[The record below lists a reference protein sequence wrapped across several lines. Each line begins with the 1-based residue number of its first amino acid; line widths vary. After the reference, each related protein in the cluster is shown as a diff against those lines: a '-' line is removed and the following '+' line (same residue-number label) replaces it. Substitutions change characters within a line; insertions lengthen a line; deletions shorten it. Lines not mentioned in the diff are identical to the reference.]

1 MAFCANCGT
10 QIADNTAFCPACGKA
25 VAHPAGEAVAAQ
37 TVPQTPPP
45 PIAPPVTANTT
56 ASAAPLEEN
65 VAGMLA
71 YITII
76 PAIVFLVIE
85 PYNRN
90 KFVRFHCFQNLFFFV
105 GVIVLEIAVGI
116 LSAILRLIPV
126 IGWMVTVLL
135 WPLLGLAIFAV
146 WILLMIKAY
155 QHQIYKLPFIGD
167 LAEKQAGA

>member
-10 QIADNTAFCPACGKA
+10 QVADNAAFCPSCGKA
-25 VAHPAGEAVAAQ
+25 VGQPSGAAAVAAQ
-37 TVPQTPPP
+37 PAPQPPP
-45 PIAPPVTANTT
+45 PQAPPAAANTT
-56 ASAAPLEEN
+56 AASAPLEEN
-65 VAGMLA
+65 IAGMLA

-76 PAIVFLVIE
+76 PSIVFLVIE

-105 GVIVLEIAVGI
+105 AVIVLEIVLGI
-116 LSAILRLIPV
+116 LSAILHLIPV
-126 IGWMVTVLL
+126 MGWMLTAIM
-135 WPLLGLAIFAV
+135 WPLVGLAIFAV
-146 WILLMIKAY
+146 WILMMIKAY